1 MPEAKKFSE
10 SVKQLD
16 ARATAA
22 AAARKA
28 MCDTADAVLAGV
40 IARHGAAQ
48 VVGVS
53 DLVKLLHE
61 IGPNRIT

>member
-40 IARHGAAQ
+40 IARHAAQ